1 MRDQRHQR
9 AVAGQDGR
17 RHEREARVLHAAVGE
32 AGRQHQHVV
41 AAPAVGTVEPLGRR
55 HHLLD
60 LGELP
65 RRPVD
70 DRRLGVHAG
79 AAADRPELQVADG
92 QRDQVRRHRLR
103 HLEPVAAVAR
113 ALHRVGGAHH
123 GQQVRW
129 DLQRGVVGHPD
140 RGAVLAGDPGASQDR
155 LGLAEQERLARR
167 RLRGLEP
174 LQRPRSA
181 AGRVVD
187 HDAVGR
193 AHADGQRLPEHR
205 VVLPELVRQVGP
217 VLRRHVVDLELPGVE
232 HQGVGVRRPAVE
244 VQRGAAA
251 EPTLVEVD
259 RQVQAQVP
267 YGDLVRTRAGV
278 RVHGANVTGASRW
291 LRCQGAVRP
300 RTVARSGRA
309 GNRCSLT
316 EKGRLTARSR
326 P

>member
-9 AVAGQDGR
+9 AVARQDGR

-55 HHLLD
+55 QHLLD

-79 AAADRPELQVADG
+79 AVADRPELQVADG

-103 HLEPVAAVAR
+103 HLEPVAAVAH
-113 ALHRVGGAHH
+113 ALHRVDGAHH

-129 DLQRGVVGHPD
+129 DPQCGVVGHPD
-140 RGAVLAGDPGASQDR
+140 RGAVLAGDPRASQDR
-155 LGLAEQERLARR
+155 LGLAEEERLARR

-187 HDAVGR
+187 DDAVGR
-193 AHADGQRLPEHR
+193 AHADGQRLPEYR

-217 VLRRHVVDLELPGVE
+217 VLRRHVVDLELPGVQ
-232 HQGVGVRRPAVE
+232 HQRFGVREPGGRGPA
-244 VQRGAAA
+244 
-251 EPTLVEVD
+251 
-259 RQVQAQVP
+259 
-267 YGDLVRTRAGV
+267 
-278 RVHGANVTGASRW
+278 W
-291 LRCQGAVRP
+291 RCR
-300 RTVARSGRA
+300 
-309 GNRCSLT
+309 
-316 EKGRLTARSR
+316 
-326 P
+326 